1 MRTTRDVIHL
11 LRSLDGPSREVDA
24 EIYRLVSGFPEDS
37 HRPGWLGPNPGDQHG
52 TFEARARRYTESVD
66 AALTLIP
73 PGWTRCVDASAPE
86 EGIDI
91 DLYPPDQ
98 FSPGS
103 SVRGMHHTHEA
114 IATAIAALQ
123 ARLAIERGDASA
135 AEGG

>member
-1 MRTTRDVIHL
+1 MTTTRVLIYRL
-11 LRSLDGPSREVDA
+11 QNLVGPSRDADA
-24 EIYRLVSGFPEDS
+24 EIYLLVSGFPEDS

-52 TFEARARRYTESVD
+52 TFEGRARRYTESVD

-91 DLYPPDQ
+91 DLYPPDE
-98 FSPGS
+98 FSPAS
-103 SVRGMHHTHEA
+103 SVRGAHAIEA
-114 IATAIAALQ
+114 IATAIAALR
-123 ARLAIERGDASA
+123 ARLAIERGAD